1 MRIAAYV
8 TLPDEDDYLR
18 FLKQYDIQDVAISY
32 TSHPE
37 YPTRFSV
44 EAADK
49 PGAFWDFPALLRARS
64 QCEDAGLNLV
74 SIENPLP
81 NWCYEQIIL
90 GHAGRDQQI
99 ENVAETVRNMG
110 RAGVSSY
117 GYHWMV
123 NQPGVTRNS
132 WRTSLTTPGRG
143 GAQVSS
149 FELEL
154 ANRGPLF
161 REREYSR
168 DEMWSNY
175 DYFIKAIIPV
185 AEEAGVR
192 LALHPDDP
200 PVEKLGGMPRLFHNP
215 QGFQR
220 AMDIADSP
228 ASGLNFCLGNWTAM
242 GVDIQNAIRHFGG
255 RGQIV
260 YGHVQGV
267 QGTAPHFRE
276 CFLEEADCDFLEILK
291 TFKEVGFSGAL
302 FPGHVPHTMY
312 DGEGAHHG
320 LVYAAGYLKGL
331 LQSIG
336 GRSPIAARREDE
348 RINETTA

>member
-1 MRIAAYV
+1 MRICVYA
-8 TLPDEDDYLR
+8 TLPDQNNYLS
-18 FLKQYDIQDVAISY
+18 FLKQYDILDVALSS

-37 YPTRFSV
+37 YRTRFSP
-44 EAADK
+44 ETASE
-49 PGAFWDFPALLRARS
+49 PGAFWDFQTLLWARTL
-64 QCEDAGLNLV
+64 CEDAGLNLV

-81 NWCYEQIIL
+81 NWCYEKIVL
-90 GHAGRDQQI
+90 GQEGRDQQI
-99 ENVAETVRNMG
+99 ENVAETIRNMG
-110 RAGVSSY
+110 RAGIPVY

-143 GAQVSS
+143 NAQVSS

-161 REREYSR
+161 RDREYSHE
-168 DEMWSNY
+168 EMWSNY
-175 DYFIKAIIPV
+175 EYFIKAIVPV

-200 PVEKLGGMPRLFHNP
+200 PVEKLGGMPRLFYNP
-215 QGFQR
+215 DGFQR
-220 AMDIADSP
+220 AMDIANSP

-242 GVDIQNAIRHFGG
+242 NVDTHAAIRRFGG

-267 QGTAPHFRE
+267 QGTGPAFRE
-276 CFLEEADCDFLEILK
+276 CFLEEADCDFLEIFK
-291 TFKEVGFSGAL
+291 TFREVGFNGAL
-302 FPGHVPHTMY
+302 IPGHFPHTIY
-312 DGEGAHHG
+312 DDASPHHG
-320 LVYAAGYLKGL
+320 LLYSVGYIKGL
-331 LQSIG
+331 LKSLE
-336 GRSPIAARREDE
+336 ED
-348 RINETTA
+348 NQ

>member
-1 MRIAAYV
+1 MRIGAYA
-8 TLPDEDDYLR
+8 TLPDQDNFLE
-18 FLKQYDIQDVAISY
+18 FLKQYDIQDLALSY

-37 YPTRFSV
+37 YKKRFSP
-44 EAADK
+44 EAANK
-49 PGAFWDFPALLRARS
+49 PGAFWDFPTLLWART
-64 QCEDAGLNLV
+64 QCEDAGLNLL

-81 NWCYEQIIL
+81 NWCYEQIVL
-90 GHAGRDQQI
+90 GQAGRDQQI
-99 ENVAETVRNMG
+99 ENVAETIRNMG
-110 RAGVSSY
+110 RAGIPVY

-132 WRTSLTTPGRG
+132 RRTSFTTPGRG
-143 GAQVSS
+143 NAKVSS

-161 REREYSR
+161 RDREYSR
-168 DEMWSNY
+168 EEMWSNY
-175 DYFIKAIIPV
+175 EYFIKAIVPV

-200 PVEKLGGMPRLFHNP
+200 PVEKLGGIPRLFYDP
-215 QGFQR
+215 GGFQR
-220 AMDIADSP
+220 AMDIAGSP

-242 GVDIQNAIRHFGG
+242 NVDIQADIRRFGG

-260 YGHVQGV
+260 YGHIQGV
-267 QGTAPHFRE
+267 QGTAPDFRE

-291 TFKEVGFSGAL
+291 TFKEMGFTGTL
-302 FPGHVPHTMY
+302 LPGHLPYTIY
-312 DGEGAHHG
+312 DGERVHHG
-320 LVYAAGYLKGL
+320 LLYSVGYLKGL

-336 GRSPIAARREDE
+336 AE
-348 RINETTA
+348 RP

>member
-1 MRIAAYV
+1 MRIGAFAS
-8 TLPDEDDYLR
+8 LPDRENYLG
-18 FLKQYDIQDVAISY
+18 FLKQYGIHDVVLSY

-37 YPTRFSV
+37 YQTRFSPDV
-44 EAADK
+44 AVK
-49 PGAFWDFPALLRARS
+49 PGAFWDFPTLLRARA

-74 SIENPLP
+74 AIENPLP
-81 NWCYEQIIL
+81 NWCYEQIVL
-90 GHAGRDQQI
+90 GQTGRDQQI
-99 ENVAETVRNMG
+99 DNVAETIRNMG
-110 RAGVSSY
+110 RAGISAY

-123 NQPGVTRNS
+123 NQPGVRRNS

-161 REREYSR
+161 RERAYSR
-168 DEMWSNY
+168 AEMWSNY
-175 DYFIKAIIPV
+175 DYFIKAIVPV

-200 PVEKLGGMPRLFHNP
+200 PVAELGGMPRLFHDLH
-215 QGFQR
+215 GFQR

-242 GVDIQNAIRHFGG
+242 GVDIQAAIRRFGG

-267 QGTAPHFRE
+267 QGTGSDFRE
-276 CFLEEADCDFLEILK
+276 CFLEEADCDFLETLK
-291 TFKEVGFSGAL
+291 TFSEVGFSGVL
-302 FPGHVPHTMY
+302 FPGHAPLTIY
-312 DGEGAHHG
+312 DGERVHHG
-320 LVYAAGYLKGL
+320 LLYAVGYLKGML
-331 LQSIG
+331 HSLEVD
-336 GRSPIAARREDE
+336 RP
-348 RINETTA
+348 

>member
-1 MRIAAYV
+1 MRIGANA
-8 TLPDEDDYLR
+8 TLPDQDNYLR
-18 FLKQYDIQDVAISY
+18 FLKQYGINDVALSY

-37 YPTRFSV
+37 YQSRFSA

-49 PGAFWDFPALLRARS
+49 AGAFWDFPALLRARK

-81 NWCYEQIIL
+81 IWCYEQIIL
-90 GHAGRDQQI
+90 GQAGRDQQI

-110 RAGVSSY
+110 RAGVPVY

-123 NQPGVTRNS
+123 NQPLVTRNS
-132 WRTSLTTPGRG
+132 WRTSMTTPGRG
-143 GAQVSS
+143 GSQVTS

-154 ANRGPLF
+154 ADRGPLF

-168 DEMWSNY
+168 EEMWSNY
-175 DYFIKAIIPV
+175 EYFIKAIIPV
-185 AEEAGVR
+185 AAEAGVR

-200 PVEKLGGMPRLFHNP
+200 PVEKLGGIPRLFYDP
-215 QGFQR
+215 PGFQR
-220 AMDIADSP
+220 AMEIADSP

-242 GVDIQNAIRHFGG
+242 GVDIQADIRRFGG

-267 QGTAPHFRE
+267 QGTAPDFRE

-291 TFKEVGFSGAL
+291 TFREVGFTGAL
-302 FPGHVPHTMY
+302 FPGHEPHTIY
-312 DGEGAHHG
+312 DGAQVHHG
-320 LVYAAGYLKGL
+320 LLYAVGYLKGL
-331 LQSIG
+331 LQAI
-336 GRSPIAARREDE
+336 
-348 RINETTA
+348 ETYEA